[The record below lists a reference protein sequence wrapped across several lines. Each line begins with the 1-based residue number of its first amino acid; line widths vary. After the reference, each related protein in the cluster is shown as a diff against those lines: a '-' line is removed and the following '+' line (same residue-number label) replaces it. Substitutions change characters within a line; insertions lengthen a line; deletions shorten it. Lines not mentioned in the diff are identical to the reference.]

1 MNLLLCSMQGNNRLW
16 AETFKKILV
25 IKFPKSPFQPATS
38 DFCPQKRC
46 QVQCELLNAWMNSI
60 VPGNRYTLH
69 NNEKSIYLK
78 TRTHLVVRGLRII
91 FVLILPLKY
100 CISLLAEVSHDEAKM
115 RERRETLSFLSFLP
129 RRERPLLAGKYCM
142 WCSCM
147 TENNQQ
153 SDKKEVLINNQDK
166 KYNSMKNF
174 KRQQLL
180 FTKTRI
186 ESEVS
191 LKILSDTHE

>member
-1 MNLLLCSMQGNNRLW
+1 MQGNNRLW

-100 CISLLAEVSHDEAKM
+100 C
-115 RERRETLSFLSFLP
+115 
-129 RRERPLLAGKYCM
+129 M